1 MWESVVSLLGYVAM
15 GLFALIGLKRKDIF
29 AYCAA
34 FYLATLSIVSN
45 VFFSVGT
52 FMNER
57 FVYLSSVGFC
67 LMIGYFIVKVI
78 PKWIPLGARKVNIVS
93 LVLIVLLSA
102 GYSVRTILRVPDWK
116 SPLSLNSSAIKVS
129 PNSARANL
137 FMGTA
142 LFNKSKELPKDNPER
157 KENMYK
163 AQWYVQKAVRI
174 VPNYYSA
181 IHMLSGLDAEIYGY
195 DNNLDTL
202 LLKFKSY
209 MPYRNELN
217 VEDVK
222 TGAVFMDLYLQYLNN
237 PANAPALIPFYKDI
251 VPIFTE
257 KKDYKNAQRYLNMA
271 LQIAPQ
277 DPWFNEKM
285 AKVQSEVSIQG
296 SKQAPG
302 GKLPLSKPGS

>member
-1 MWESVVSLLGYVAM
+1 
-15 GLFALIGLKRKDIF
+15 
-29 AYCAA
+29 
-34 FYLATLSIVSN
+34 
-45 VFFSVGT
+45 
-52 FMNER
+52 
-57 FVYLSSVGFC
+57 
-67 LMIGYFIVKVI
+67 
-78 PKWIPLGARKVNIVS
+78 
-93 LVLIVLLSA
+93 
-102 GYSVRTILRVPDWK
+102 
-116 SPLSLNSSAIKVS
+116 
-129 PNSARANL
+129 
-137 FMGTA
+137 MGTA